1 MKMNKELN
9 EFLAQASQEELIN
22 YILHAQETIDRL
34 VKENEE
40 LKRTIND
47 YVHAIDNLADVI
59 GEATGD
65 LVNDKL
71 IDY

>member
-1 MKMNKELN
+1 MDKELN
-9 EFLAQASQEELIN
+9 EFLAQASHEELIN
-22 YILHAQETIDRL
+22 YILRTQETIDRL

-47 YVHAIDNLADVI
+47 YVHAMDNLADVI

-65 LVNDKL
+65 LVGDEL